1 MFSRK
6 MILSLV
12 GALILIWMAFFL
24 PPLFELTLA
33 QQRTLLL
40 LVLSILLW
48 TTHLIQTGISSLFV
62 IGLAMAW
69 GVAEDF
75 SGAIQGFLSSTI
87 YFILVVALIS
97 STMTKVGLDQR
108 IASFIVRMSHGNIR
122 RVALSFFV
130 ATLVLPIII
139 PSGNARVQMFLPLV
153 EQIGRKYAPESGIP
167 FQRFTIWT
175 LGGINQF
182 STIIVLS
189 GGGLAVLASQLV
201 AELNIRVTW
210 LNWFLFMAP
219 PIWLSCLLTGM
230 VMWHYWNIRDGAIP
244 WTEPSMAAISERAIE
259 PSSSIKVWIVIG
271 MLVTLIAAW
280 IIAPIF
286 HIPLILPPLLFLGIL
301 ALPGINLLSNHD
313 IRTYDWENFLLLG
326 TALSLAF
333 IIEQNG
339 TAHWITGR
347 ILSWMGQHLPPWTY
361 LFILMGIILVIR
373 VLFTSPAASL
383 PVMYPLVKSFAEWV
397 GLEPVHSLF
406 FAIFLSTATMLLPV
420 HSPIMY
426 MAYKSGHIP
435 MGEHVTISVVQLFVA
450 MLVGMASFW
459 FYWPLVISM
468 V

>member
-6 MILSLV
+6 MTLSLV

-62 IGLAMAW
+62 IGLTMAW

-97 STMTKVGLDQR
+97 STMIKVGLDQR

-219 PIWLSCLLTGM
+219 PFG
-230 VMWHYWNIRDGAIP
+230 
-244 WTEPSMAAISERAIE
+244 
-259 PSSSIKVWIVIG
+259 
-271 MLVTLIAAW
+271 
-280 IIAPIF
+280 F
-286 HIPLILPPLLFLGIL
+286 H
-301 ALPGINLLSNHD
+301 
-313 IRTYDWENFLLLG
+313 
-326 TALSLAF
+326 
-333 IIEQNG
+333 
-339 TAHWITGR
+339 
-347 ILSWMGQHLPPWTY
+347 
-361 LFILMGIILVIR
+361 VC
-373 VLFTSPAASL
+373 
-383 PVMYPLVKSFAEWV
+383 
-397 GLEPVHSLF
+397 
-406 FAIFLSTATMLLPV
+406 
-420 HSPIMY
+420 
-426 MAYKSGHIP
+426 
-435 MGEHVTISVVQLFVA
+435 
-450 MLVGMASFW
+450 
-459 FYWPLVISM
+459 
-468 V
+468 